1 MKKTLLLLALA
12 IGICAGT
19 AFATIAP
26 SNPHPVIWHDMFDSS
41 GGSFFDGYVEAQR
54 GETVVA
60 FVETNYHWASWNP
73 IRGYASGVWWDTA
86 ALDRP
91 ESTYDYSGSPLI
103 NETGGGYGT
112 TTQGEYW
119 GNENASTYG
128 GANYQQVIVDGFGGY
143 NYDMRIVGWTFT
155 VRADAPYGV
164 TTVGMRTLLYDYW
177 NWYWR
182 DEVRV
187 ESDDAFALQI
197 NVIPEPA
204 TMGLLGLGG
213 LAALLRRRRK

>member
-19 AFATIAP
+19 SFATIITTCPNAA
-26 SNPHPVIWHDMFDSS
+26 VWHDMYDNVY
-41 GGSFFDGYVEAQR
+41 DGYVEAQP
-54 GETVVA
+54 GDTVTA
-60 FVETNYHWASWNP
+60 FVEVNYHWNTWSP
-73 IRGYASGVWWDTA
+73 IRAYASGVWWDTA
-86 ALDRP
+86 VLDRP
-91 ESTYDYSGSPLI
+91 ESCYDYSGSPMI
-103 NETGGGYGT
+103 NDTGGAYGS

-143 NYDMRIVGWTFT
+143 IYDMRVVGWTFT
-155 VRADAPYGV
+155 VRADAPLGL
-164 TTVGMRTLLYDYW
+164 TTVGQRLLVYDYY
-177 NWYWR
+177 NYYWR
-182 DEVRV
+182 AETRV
-187 ESDDAFALQI
+187 ESDDPFALRI
-197 NVIPEPA
+197 NVVPEPA